1 MEKFLTVTNTAGR
14 KDIIPITNLVAIQ
27 SSTSSVIDLFCH
39 NFGTLD
45 VIEITLDSADPLYV
59 DNFSFA
65 KGSMVDVL
73 QNMIIEASARGSYT
87 DPYFDITNRIPIKI
101 EKVLPSVA

>member
-1 MEKFLTVTNTAGR
+1 MEKFLTVTTTAGR
-14 KDIIPITNLVAIQ
+14 KDIIPITNFTAIQ
-27 SSTSSVIDLFCH
+27 TASSTVIDLFCH
-39 NFGTLD
+39 SLGTLD

-101 EKVLPSVA
+101 EKVLPAVA